1 MFDPWLAKLFAKHA
15 NSGIAVDANLLL
27 VYCVG
32 LLDPELI
39 PRQKRTREYTP
50 DDFYLLQSV
59 IGLFSCIITTP
70 NILTEVVNLSGMLNQ
85 EVRGQCRRLIR
96 DQVLKI
102 VDERCIASD
111 VASNDAAFEQ
121 LGLTDAALTTLAKE
135 GILVLTNDFDLSY
148 VLDARE
154 LGCIHYNR
162 VLRPMV
168 LEID

>member
-1 MFDPWLAKLFAKHA
+1 VFDPWLAKLFAKHA
-15 NSGIAVDANLLL
+15 KSGIAIDANLLL

-32 LLDPELI
+32 LLGPELI

-50 DDFYLLQSV
+50 DDFHLLHNV
-59 IGLFSCIITTP
+59 IGLFRCIISTP
-70 NILTEVVNLSGMLNQ
+70 NILTEVVNLSGMLNH

-102 VDERCIASD
+102 VDERFIASD

-121 LGLTDAALTTLAKE
+121 LGLTDAALSTLAKE

-148 VLDARE
+148 VLAAHK
-154 LGCIHYNR
+154 LNCVHYNSM
-162 VLRPMV
+162 LRPMV